1 MFKLD
6 SNSIKR
12 FLLDNWQFLIA
23 LAVYTCFAVVFN
35 LNRGDLWFDEKFT
48 RAALSQENLDFYD
61 QNVFDAEDT
70 PIKHLL
76 YDVHPFL
83 YYGLLRVW
91 ALFFGDSAFALRF
104 ASTVFFLPGLYFA
117 FRIVKLFKLSAPDIL
132 IVLLFIAVNPLLVAY
147 GAEARMY
154 SLLATALIGAAYF
167 FLRNFSEED
176 EQKQRRNSLWFQ
188 ILLGI
193 SFHIQYIAF
202 FFALT
207 LWLIMNLRR
216 KYLTGGVKNFFTE
229 NFQQFWI
236 AGIFAL
242 PAVALALFQVANDVW
257 IGWIENA
264 SFELFPRT
272 FYIFLFGANPGTE
285 GGLDAVNLLGWDS
298 DQMRFVYSF
307 TFAMLAIVAL
317 LIMLS
322 LGKEEK
328 KLYSLAL
335 ISTLPIVITT
345 TLSIV
350 ITTVIPWLYDLIGKE
365 LNEQNDSLSFYI
377 ERYYLTSVLTL
388 MVYLGVGGLKY
399 SETKET
405 TKKREHS
412 KTLVY
417 AVFTLYIMV
426 ASYIN
431 LTGLNS

>member
-1 MFKLD
+1 
-6 SNSIKR
+6 
-12 FLLDNWQFLIA
+12 
-23 LAVYTCFAVVFN
+23 
-35 LNRGDLWFDEKFT
+35 
-48 RAALSQENLDFYD
+48 
-61 QNVFDAEDT
+61 
-70 PIKHLL
+70 
-76 YDVHPFL
+76 
-83 YYGLLRVW
+83 
-91 ALFFGDSAFALRF
+91 
-104 ASTVFFLPGLYFA
+104 
-117 FRIVKLFKLSAPDIL
+117 
-132 IVLLFIAVNPLLVAY
+132 
-147 GAEARMY
+147 MY
-154 SLLATALIGAAYF
+154 SLLATVLIGATYF

-176 EQKQRRNSLWFQ
+176 EQKQKRNSLWFQ

-207 LWLIMNLRR
+207 LWIVMNLRNGYFR
-216 KYLTGGVKNFFTE
+216 GGVRNFFLR
-229 NFQQFWI
+229 NLQNFWI

-242 PAVALALFQVANDVW
+242 PAIAFALFQVANDVW

-328 KLYSLAL
+328 KLYSIAL

-345 TLSIV
+345 TLSIL

-388 MVYLGVGGLKY
+388 MIYMGVGGLKY

-405 TKKREHS
+405 PKKRENN

-417 AVFTLYIMV
+417 AIFSVYIMV

-431 LTGLNS
+431 LAGLNS